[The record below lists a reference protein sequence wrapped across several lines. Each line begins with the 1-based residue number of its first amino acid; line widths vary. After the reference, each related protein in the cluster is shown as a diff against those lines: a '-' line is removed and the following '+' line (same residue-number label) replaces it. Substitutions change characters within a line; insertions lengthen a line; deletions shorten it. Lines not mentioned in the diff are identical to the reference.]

1 MSKTKLT
8 DDVIKEV
15 CEKEGYTFFSTGKAS
30 FPSGRSYRIINLKH
44 NLCGKE
50 YSVCVDKFVTM
61 GQRCTCTRKQK
72 YASIKNNSE
81 FQHVLDERYGEGEYI
96 SVGKYLGSH
105 KPVTIK
111 HKCGYVYDVPSAGM
125 MTRQE
130 TRCPICA
137 KRKSRTYE
145 ELHQFLAKKGYNI
158 EIVKDDFIINEKR
171 NKYPTVINHDCGHT
185 YQIDLNS
192 YICDDIK
199 KLCPICSKYHR
210 SSYEDLIIE
219 YIKSIYDGE
228 IIPNYRIERQEL
240 DIYIP
245 ELSLGIEVNGLY
257 WHSDKFKSSTYHVN
271 KTKFFEER
279 GIQVIQIF
287 EDEMWDKKDIV
298 LDKIHSVIKKMDN
311 TVYARKCEIKNVTK
325 KDKSEFLNANH
336 IQGNDKSDI
345 NYGLYFENELVA
357 IACFK
362 KYKYRNNTSNKYGD
376 NSYEL
381 SRFATKLNTNVIG
394 GFSKLLE
401 HFKRNN
407 DWSSIVSYGDRRYV
421 SSNKNMYIING
432 FELDHVTQPSYYY
445 VRHLTRKSKY
455 SYRKSKLAEGDFYDP
470 TMTEQ
475 ENMRM
480 LGYKII
486 YDCGLLTY
494 VLTKK

>member
-1 MSKTKLT
+1 MRG
-8 DDVIKEV
+8 IKIEDKEIQEI
-15 CEKEGYTFFSTGKAS
+15 CEREGYTFLGIEKVKQNN
-30 FPSGRSYRIINLKH
+30 GRTFRFVRVKH
-44 NLCGKE
+44 NLCNKE
-50 YSVCVDKFVTM
+50 YHSRIDKFVTD
-61 GQRCTCTRKQK
+61 GQRCTCLRKRNYSITKDGNEYQEHLDKK
-72 YASIKNNSE
+72 YGKSEYTLISE
-81 FQHVLDERYGEGEYI
+81 FKGM
-96 SVGKYLGSH
+96 H
-105 KPVTIK
+105 KQVTIK
-111 HKCGYVYDVPSAGM
+111 HNCGYEYDVSRAEM
-125 MTRQE
+125 MIYQE
-130 TRCPICA
+130 TRCPVCA

-145 ELHQFLAKKGYNI
+145 EMHQFLAKKGYNI

-199 KLCPICSKYHR
+199 KICPICSKYHR
-210 SSYEDLIIE
+210 NSYEDLIIE

-325 KDKSEFLNANH
+325 KDKSEFLNTNH

-407 DWSSIVSYGDRRYV
+407 EWSSIVSYGDRRYV
-421 SSNKNMYIING
+421 SSNKNMYITNG

-486 YDCGLLTY
+486 YDCGLLAY